1 MLLKSKCKSVLAITL
16 ITASCMMSVEAI
28 NAYAQ
33 EDEVS
38 QAKQVSEIENKEGN
52 ISRAFDPDTISLDSI
67 ISNVII
73 ENKDSIYE
81 PFQSA
86 KVGVEITNENVE
98 YINVNGSSFYYNKDS
113 KLFEGII
120 RNEKIEKIVV
130 YYTNGLKKIYTRDT
144 SNENA
149 FKKFDVDVK
158 KLELLS
164 LDIEKTENLSVGDK
178 VKVSAKLNMKNTA
191 DKMPRHIGLKF
202 ANSNARDGEYIIS
215 LVYNKDKDVYE
226 GYLGFGLEPPRDD
239 TPVFHYT
246 EKGGIPYDGE
256 SKLIEVGVYVADFY
270 ERYESVIKDKEALQ
284 KYSFSAQKYEN
295 PIKNIYY
302 LGDKIKAEVENA
314 DDIESIAI
322 EYDNS
327 AFHDNKD
334 RYHIVKL
341 NKKEGNI
348 FEADSSNIK
357 FYDEY
362 LCKVIVYKSNGG
374 YAMYLKEDYPN
385 YVTNLEPSKD
395 AYKKYKWALLENNWY
410 LYEIEKSIGKVDYKM
425 QTGWRM
431 VDGKWY
437 YFQPNGVMAKGWLK
451 DANKWYFLKK
461 DGSMETGWGYINDV
475 WYHFQPSGAMSVGWQ
490 KVNGTWY
497 YLKSSGAMAT
507 GWEKVNGTWYYLKS
521 SGAMATGWIDLS
533 GTWYYLDG
541 SGAMKTGWQKISGK
555 WYYMY
560 GSGAMAKNTVIDGWR
575 INSSGVA
582 TKIK

>member
-1 MLLKSKCKSVLAITL
+1 M
-16 ITASCMMSVEAI
+16 
-28 NAYAQ
+28 
-33 EDEVS
+33 
-38 QAKQVSEIENKEGN
+38 
-52 ISRAFDPDTISLDSI
+52 
-67 ISNVII
+67 
-73 ENKDSIYE
+73 
-81 PFQSA
+81 
-86 KVGVEITNENVE
+86 
-98 YINVNGSSFYYNKDS
+98 
-113 KLFEGII
+113 
-120 RNEKIEKIVV
+120 
-130 YYTNGLKKIYTRDT
+130 
-144 SNENA
+144 
-149 FKKFDVDVK
+149 K

-191 DKMPRHIGLKF
+191 DKMPWRIGLKF
-202 ANSNARDGEYIIS
+202 ANSNAPKGEYIIS

-226 GYLGFGLEPPRDD
+226 GYLGYGLEPPRDD

-270 ERYESVIKDKEALQ
+270 EIYESVIKDKEALQ

-302 LGDKIKAEVENA
+302 LGDKIKADVKNA

-327 AFHDNKD
+327 AFHDFKD

-348 FEADSSNIK
+348 FEGDSSIINL
-357 FYDEY
+357 YDERV
-362 LCKVIVYKSNGG
+362 CKVIVYKSNGG
-374 YAMYLKEDYPN
+374 YAIYDKKDYPN
-385 YVTNLEPSKD
+385 YVQTLQPNDD
-395 AYKKYKWALLENNWY
+395 AKRKHKWVMLDDKWY
-410 LYEIEKSIGKVDYKM
+410 LYEISQSQGKANYKM
-425 QTGWRM
+425 QTGWKL
-431 VDGKWY
+431 VDNKWY
-437 YFQPNGVMAKGWLK
+437 YLKSDGKMA
-451 DANKWYFLKK
+451 
-461 DGSMETGWGYINDV
+461 TGWE
-475 WYHFQPSGAMSVGWQ
+475 

-497 YLKSSGAMAT
+497 YLEDSGKMAT
-507 GWEKVNGTWYYLKS
+507 GWKMVDGIWYYLDGSGAMQKGWEKVNGTWYYLDGSGAMKTGWQKVNGTWYYLKS